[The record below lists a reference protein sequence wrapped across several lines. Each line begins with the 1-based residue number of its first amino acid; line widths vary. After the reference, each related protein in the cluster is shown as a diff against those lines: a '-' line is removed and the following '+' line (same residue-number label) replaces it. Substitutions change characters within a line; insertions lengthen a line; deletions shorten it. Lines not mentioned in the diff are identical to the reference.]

1 MELKKWNH
9 MQITAFDICGIDIEN
24 CLEIYRYA
32 SLISKFRCQNCN
44 VETLQNIINTIQEEK
59 KNEKNN

>member
-9 MQITAFDICGIDIEN
+9 MQITAFDICGIDVEN

-32 SLISKFRCQNCN
+32 SLISKYKYENCN
-44 VETLQNIINTIQEEK
+44 IETLQQIIQTIQEEK
-59 KNEKNN
+59 KYEKNN